1 MRQARARRR
10 RRDKGARL
18 PEQEP
23 QRSRFRE
30 FGGGLYV
37 GKARPL
43 PFSDEQI
50 GAAVDHRLEH
60 GRSLTR
66 TIRAMDYPRSSWRA
80 AQRGAVG

>member
-23 QRSRFRE
+23 LRSRFGE

-37 GKARPL
+37 DKARPL

-50 GAAVDHRLEH
+50 RVAVDHRLGH
-60 GRSLTR
+60 GKSLAR
-66 TIRAMDYPRSSWRA
+66 TIRAMDYPRSNWWA
-80 AQRGAVG
+80 AQRGAVS